1 MSKER
6 FMKKLENIPK
16 KNIYEV
22 PEGYFDKL
30 PGMIQARIEKENP
43 RSHFLFTWGTTLKY
57 ALPVVII
64 FVIGLIWFNQSDD
77 KKGDFNSILAT
88 IETEDLVA
96 YIGESDI
103 TTDELLDAALLDM
116 QDAADIEDEVY
127 GDVYDEDLDALI
139 EEFDI
144 DLNNL

>member
-1 MSKER
+1 MQ
-6 FMKKLENIPK
+6 KLEKIPK

-30 PGMIQARIEKENP
+30 PGMIQARIEKKSP
-43 RSHFLFTWGTTLKY
+43 RTHFLFTWGTTLKY
-57 ALPVVII
+57 ALPVVFI
-64 FVIGLIWFNQSDD
+64 FIVGLIWFNQSDD

-103 TTDELLDAALLDM
+103 STDELLDAALLDM
-116 QDAADIEDEVY
+116 QDAAAIEDEVY